1 MCKVVAPKSNNPILQ
16 MDFKAAATKEER
28 LEATRHL
35 VKAFGQKKGQ
45 RSVNEKRDLLLQFCG
60 SGSGIRCLYD
70 PLDPGWV
77 KNRIRIR
84 VPDPG
89 CSTRIIF
96 PRA

>member
-1 MCKVVAPKSNNPILQ
+1 

-45 RSVNEKRDLLLQFCG
+45 RSDLCCSVADPDPG
-60 SGSGIRCLYD
+60 SGAFMIRY
-70 PLDPGWV
+70 PGWI

-84 VPDPG
+84 VPGPG
-89 CSTRIIF
+89 
-96 PRA
+96 